1 MHIHIE
7 TGPMTYR
14 HTHTHTHTHAHT
26 HTHTQGMAY
35 LEEKRMIHRDLAAR
49 NVLVQSPHCV
59 KITDF
64 GLTRI
69 MEVGESHYKASA
81 GKVRQLEETA
91 PDVVHIRVCSSIM
104 LLKMLSLQVLIQTH
118 CWTQPHSICQAVS
131 MGQQFATMTA
141 YLSSTTSPHHYTHMH
156 TRTLT
161 NSYVHSHTPIHCRC
175 LCVGWHQKVSVK
187 RSTHTSQMYGA
198 MVLPS
203 GRS

>member
-1 MHIHIE
+1 
-7 TGPMTYR
+7 
-14 HTHTHTHTHAHT
+14 
-26 HTHTQGMAY
+26 MAY

-81 GKVRQLEETA
+81 GKVCQMEQTA
-91 PDVVHIRVCSSIM
+91 LDVVHIRVSSSIT
-104 LLKMLSLQVLIQTH
+104 SLQVLVLIQTRG
-118 CWTQPHSICQAVS
+118 WTQPHSICQAVS
-131 MGQQFATMTA
+131 VGQQFATMTA

-161 NSYVHSHTPIHCRC
+161 HSYAHSHTCQYT
-175 LCVGWHQKVSVK
+175 VGACTLDGTRKS
-187 RSTHTSQMYGA
+187 
-198 MVLPS
+198 P
-203 GRS
+203 